1 MNIYQRFLR
10 GTAGGNFSQIIDQLA
25 ALPAFKSFQKQNI
38 LDLIGKCVIHLY
50 PTNTVLFKEGEETN
64 CIFII
69 RSGRIKLMKTL
80 DFAYDPTQKRI
91 VYEAFQ
97 GPDIND
103 YQKKRFRSITL
114 DIDEYGPGDILGVDS
129 FLVNAKLGFTAI
141 T

>member
-1 MNIYQRFLR
+1 
-10 GTAGGNFSQIIDQLA
+10 
-25 ALPAFKSFQKQNI
+25 
-38 LDLIGKCVIHLY
+38 
-50 PTNTVLFKEGEETN
+50 
-64 CIFII
+64 
-69 RSGRIKLMKTL
+69 MKTL